1 MGLVMSMQSR
11 KLEVDMKDKERILM
25 TIINRIIPS
34 LYFSNSIEDKEKICK
49 TYMLEKNYLKHGD
62 LVFANTT
69 IVPNDFM
76 VGFVEKVDEEN
87 DCVVIREIGSERLC
101 NYSNELFTVINK
113 EKLGYEILEGVQ
125 YKIYKKVTKAFADY
139 TRYYTRF
146 KSLSFDGDICT
157 VEARVT
163 FEQDTIFEISF
174 PYNNKTSIKEIGKM
188 LKEKDK
194 KC

>member
-1 MGLVMSMQSR
+1 
-11 KLEVDMKDKERILM
+11 MKDKERILM
-25 TIINRIIPS
+25 TIINRIIPG

-101 NYSNELFTVINK
+101 NYSNEFFTVINK

-125 YKIYKKVTKAFADY
+125 YKKYKKVTKAFADY
-139 TRYYTRF
+139 TPYYTRF

-157 VEARVT
+157 VEARVA

>member
-1 MGLVMSMQSR
+1 
-11 KLEVDMKDKERILM
+11 MKDKERILM
-25 TIINRIIPS
+25 VIINRIIPS
-34 LYFSNSIEDKEKICK
+34 LYVSTSVDDKERICK
-49 TYMLEKNYLKHGD
+49 THIFEKNCLKHGD

-113 EKLGYEILEGVQ
+113 ERLGYEILEGVQ
-125 YKIYKKVTKAFADY
+125 YGIYKKVMKAFADY
-139 TRYYTRF
+139 AHYYTRF

-157 VEARVT
+157 VEARAA
-163 FEQDTIFEISF
+163 FQQDTIFEISF
-174 PYNNKTSIKEIGKM
+174 PYNSKTSIKEIGKR
-188 LKEKDK
+188 LKEKDR

>member
-1 MGLVMSMQSR
+1 
-11 KLEVDMKDKERILM
+11 MKDKERILM
-25 TIINRIIPS
+25 TIINRIIPG

-101 NYSNELFTVINK
+101 NYSNEFFTVI
-113 EKLGYEILEGVQ
+113 
-125 YKIYKKVTKAFADY
+125 VT
-139 TRYYTRF
+139 
-146 KSLSFDGDICT
+146 
-157 VEARVT
+157 
-163 FEQDTIFEISF
+163 
-174 PYNNKTSIKEIGKM
+174 
-188 LKEKDK
+188 
-194 KC
+194 

>member
-1 MGLVMSMQSR
+1 
-11 KLEVDMKDKERILM
+11 MKDKERILM
-25 TIINRIIPS
+25 AIINRIIPS
-34 LYFSNSIEDKEKICK
+34 LYFSTSVEDKEKNC
-49 TYMLEKNYLKHGD
+49 TVHMFEKNYLKHGD
-62 LVFANTT
+62 LVLATT
-69 IVPNDFM
+69 TRVPNDFM
-76 VGFVEKVDEEN
+76 VGFVENVDEEN
-87 DCVVIREIGSERLC
+87 DCVVIREIGSKRLS
-101 NYSNELFTVINK
+101 NYSNEWFTVINK

-125 YKIYKKVTKAFADY
+125 YKIYGKVMKAFADY

-157 VEARVT
+157 VEARVA

-174 PYNNKTSIKEIGKM
+174 PYSNKTTIKEIGKM

>member
-1 MGLVMSMQSR
+1 
-11 KLEVDMKDKERILM
+11 MKDKERILM
-25 TIINRIIPS
+25 VIINRIIPS
-34 LYFSNSIEDKEKICK
+34 LYFSTSVEDKGKICK
-49 TYMLEKNYLKHGD
+49 TYVFKKNDLKHGD

-69 IVPNDFM
+69 IIPNDFM

-87 DCVVIREIGSERLC
+87 DCVVIREIGSKRLS

-125 YKIYKKVTKAFADY
+125 YKIYEKVMKAFNEY

-146 KSLSFDGDICT
+146 KSLSFDDDICT
-157 VEARVT
+157 VEARVA
-163 FEQDTIFEISF
+163 FKQDTIFEISF
-174 PYNNKTSIKEIGKM
+174 PYNNKTTIKEIGKL
-188 LKEKDK
+188 LKEKDR